1 MSFKRINNELNQ
13 VDTLKI
19 LCDGLNGIS
28 YPDGCKINGMILNKL
43 TRIFKAVKPEIINS
57 ALKQEI
63 ILIMF
68 VSIVLLIIAQQ
79 VDAFEMLVKFVVQ
92 YETYEIITLVLVLS
106 FAFLLIAIRNVK
118 YLQAEVKLRLASEA
132 QITRLFFLIH

>member
-68 VSIVLLIIAQQ
+68 V
-79 VDAFEMLVKFVVQ
+79 VQ

>member
-1 MSFKRINNELNQ
+1 M
-13 VDTLKI
+13 
-19 LCDGLNGIS
+19 
-28 YPDGCKINGMILNKL
+28 NKL